1 MALRCRLYAGLM
13 PYFDRGNVA
22 QECKVGNTGALP
34 AQARSKRVS
43 SLKGNQ
49 WSKLTVP
56 GIVSK
61 SRLLSDPN
69 TPWRAFGFFLLLL
82 YPQSPV
88 LAQRG
93 TEAVELKGGAVG
105 ADNFFQFS
113 RNGKL
118 IAAKSRRDAS
128 NVQMSSITVWET
140 ATGSVKA
147 TLDEDTSP
155 LPPAF
160 NRDST
165 LLVSVTSAETVA
177 LWDLKKRK
185 PRQR

>member
-1 MALRCRLYAGLM
+1 MVPRGFFQRQPYALLTRESLTNQSTVRTQKTWRLYAGLM

-49 WSKLTVP
+49 WRKLTVP

-105 ADNFFQFS
+105 ADNLFQF
-113 RNGKL
+113 
-118 IAAKSRRDAS
+118 
-128 NVQMSSITVWET
+128 
-140 ATGSVKA
+140 
-147 TLDEDTSP
+147 
-155 LPPAF
+155 
-160 NRDST
+160 
-165 LLVSVTSAETVA
+165 
-177 LWDLKKRK
+177 
-185 PRQR
+185 